1 MPGKDV
7 DAPAAEPMETSSAG
21 AGSGAQEARKG
32 KKKKKAQ
39 QGEGGSG
46 SLPPHLE
53 ELRSRVICDMDAPK
67 QVRGGGGMGG
77 VEGGRVARKVQWLR
91 VRGREACVRQNDR
104 WEGRWRE
111 TGKGLGKIEGSWH
124 SGEQIWR
131 RGVAGEP
138 RGRGTCGAGEMAPW
152 MLVLMLMLAPP
163 FPPSHFRLRFHD
175 PPSRSAFPLP
185 PFVLLIIPYHLL
197 PPFAPP
203 PSPLLQTH
211 ALQYSGA
218 FAALG
223 VDNSMTLERFRR
235 ELTVEIVS
243 QSADGHDLVFDLV
256 GIDAALANA
265 FRRIL
270 IAEVPTM
277 AIEKVLMAN
286 NTSLVQD
293 EVLSCVSVLL
303 PHCPVLPLAF
313 PPPLMQVPT
322 MAIEKVFMANN
333 TSLVQDEVLS
343 HRLGLVPIAVDPRLF
358 DFPSEDGMAS
368 ESNTIVFKLDYKCTR
383 NPPADGSRHGTVQSK
398 HLVWQPNG
406 STYPPDR
413 PTKFTSFG
421 RPQSEL
427 HDFATRPPAPTY
439 PDITLARLRP
449 GQAIE
454 LEAHAVKG
462 IGRTHAKWSPVAT
475 ASYRMLPEVSPTACC
490 QSGPLV
496 GGRMAAAV
504 GHWLEGGWL
513 RQWAIGGRMA
523 AAVGHWLEGG
533 WLRQWAIG
541 GRMAAAVGH
550 WRADGC
556 GSGPLEGGWLRQW
569 AIGGR
574 MAAAVGHWRADGCGS
589 GPLEGGWLRQ
599 WAIGWRAD
607 GCGSGPLEGGW
618 LRQWAI
624 GGRMAAAVGHWRA
637 DGCGS
642 GPLEGGWL
650 RQWAIGGRMAAAVGH
665 WLEGGWLR
673 QWAIGGRMAAAV
685 GHWLEGGWL
694 RQWAIGWRADGCGSG
709 PLVGGRM
716 AAAVGHWLEGGWLR
730 QWAIGGRMAAAVGH
744 WMEGGWV
751 VFVLRKAV
759 EGQMVVFRKAVE
771 GEMAEQLVAKCPM
784 NVFDIEDMGNG
795 IQRATAPRA
804 RNCTVCRECIREEG
818 WGDYIQLRRK
828 RDHFIFSVMSMGALP
843 PNVLFTDAFNLLEGI
858 PTFPFLSF
866 LRFRPPSHSSHLPFT
881 THHSLSGEHGST
893 APQRA
898 LHRGSQAAGEQG
910 QAPCH

>member
-1 MPGKDV
+1 MPGEEV
-7 DAPAAEPMETSSAG
+7 DAAAAEPMETSSAG
-21 AGSGAQEARKG
+21 AGSRGQEARKG
-32 KKKKKAQ
+32 KKKKKAQQ

-67 QVRGGGGMGG
+67 
-77 VEGGRVARKVQWLR
+77 
-91 VRGREACVRQNDR
+91 
-104 WEGRWRE
+104 
-111 TGKGLGKIEGSWH
+111 
-124 SGEQIWR
+124 
-131 RGVAGEP
+131 
-138 RGRGTCGAGEMAPW
+138 
-152 MLVLMLMLAPP
+152 
-163 FPPSHFRLRFHD
+163 
-175 PPSRSAFPLP
+175 
-185 PFVLLIIPYHLL
+185 
-197 PPFAPP
+197 
-203 PSPLLQTH
+203 QTH

-277 AIEKVLMAN
+277 AIEKV
-286 NTSLVQD
+286 
-293 EVLSCVSVLL
+293 
-303 PHCPVLPLAF
+303 
-313 PPPLMQVPT
+313 
-322 MAIEKVFMANN
+322 FMANN

-383 NPPADGSRHGTVQSK
+383 NPPADGSRHGSVQSK

-475 ASYRMLPEVSPTACC
+475 ASYRMLPEV
-490 QSGPLV
+490 
-496 GGRMAAAV
+496 
-504 GHWLEGGWL
+504 
-513 RQWAIGGRMA
+513 
-523 AAVGHWLEGG
+523 
-533 WLRQWAIG
+533 
-541 GRMAAAVGH
+541 
-550 WRADGC
+550 
-556 GSGPLEGGWLRQW
+556 
-569 AIGGR
+569 
-574 MAAAVGHWRADGCGS
+574 
-589 GPLEGGWLRQ
+589 
-599 WAIGWRAD
+599 
-607 GCGSGPLEGGW
+607 
-618 LRQWAI
+618 
-624 GGRMAAAVGHWRA
+624 
-637 DGCGS
+637 
-642 GPLEGGWL
+642 
-650 RQWAIGGRMAAAVGH
+650 
-665 WLEGGWLR
+665 
-673 QWAIGGRMAAAV
+673 
-685 GHWLEGGWL
+685 
-694 RQWAIGWRADGCGSG
+694 
-709 PLVGGRM
+709 
-716 AAAVGHWLEGGWLR
+716 
-730 QWAIGGRMAAAVGH
+730 
-744 WMEGGWV
+744 
-751 VFVLRKAV
+751 
-759 EGQMVVFRKAVE
+759 VFRKAVE

-828 RDHFIFSVMSMGALP
+828 RDHFIFSVESTGALP
-843 PNVLFTDAFNLLEGI
+843 PNVLFTEAVKLLESKARRLA
-858 PTFPFLSF
+858 TETDRL
-866 LRFRPPSHSSHLPFT
+866 
-881 THHSLSGEHGST
+881 
-893 APQRA
+893 
-898 LHRGSQAAGEQG
+898 
-910 QAPCH
+910 

>member
-7 DAPAAEPMETSSAG
+7 DVPAAEPMETSSAG

-67 QVRGGGGMGG
+67 
-77 VEGGRVARKVQWLR
+77 
-91 VRGREACVRQNDR
+91 
-104 WEGRWRE
+104 
-111 TGKGLGKIEGSWH
+111 
-124 SGEQIWR
+124 
-131 RGVAGEP
+131 
-138 RGRGTCGAGEMAPW
+138 
-152 MLVLMLMLAPP
+152 
-163 FPPSHFRLRFHD
+163 
-175 PPSRSAFPLP
+175 
-185 PFVLLIIPYHLL
+185 
-197 PPFAPP
+197 
-203 PSPLLQTH
+203 QTH

-293 EVLSCVSVLL
+293 EVLS
-303 PHCPVLPLAF
+303 
-313 PPPLMQVPT
+313 
-322 MAIEKVFMANN
+322 
-333 TSLVQDEVLS
+333 

-398 HLVWQPNG
+398 HLLWQPNG

-475 ASYRMLPEVSPTACC
+475 ASYRMLPEV
-490 QSGPLV
+490 
-496 GGRMAAAV
+496 
-504 GHWLEGGWL
+504 
-513 RQWAIGGRMA
+513 
-523 AAVGHWLEGG
+523 
-533 WLRQWAIG
+533 
-541 GRMAAAVGH
+541 
-550 WRADGC
+550 
-556 GSGPLEGGWLRQW
+556 
-569 AIGGR
+569 
-574 MAAAVGHWRADGCGS
+574 
-589 GPLEGGWLRQ
+589 
-599 WAIGWRAD
+599 
-607 GCGSGPLEGGW
+607 
-618 LRQWAI
+618 
-624 GGRMAAAVGHWRA
+624 
-637 DGCGS
+637 
-642 GPLEGGWL
+642 
-650 RQWAIGGRMAAAVGH
+650 
-665 WLEGGWLR
+665 
-673 QWAIGGRMAAAV
+673 
-685 GHWLEGGWL
+685 
-694 RQWAIGWRADGCGSG
+694 
-709 PLVGGRM
+709 
-716 AAAVGHWLEGGWLR
+716 
-730 QWAIGGRMAAAVGH
+730 
-744 WMEGGWV
+744 
-751 VFVLRKAV
+751 
-759 EGQMVVFRKAVE
+759 VFRKAVE

-828 RDHFIFSVMSMGALP
+828 RDHFIFSVESTGALP
-843 PNVLFTDAFNLLEGI
+843 PSVLFTEAVKLLEQKARRLA
-858 PTFPFLSF
+858 TETDRL
-866 LRFRPPSHSSHLPFT
+866 
-881 THHSLSGEHGST
+881 
-893 APQRA
+893 
-898 LHRGSQAAGEQG
+898 
-910 QAPCH
+910 

>member
-1 MPGKDV
+1 
-7 DAPAAEPMETSSAG
+7 METSSAG

-91 VRGREACVRQNDR
+91 
-104 WEGRWRE
+104 
-111 TGKGLGKIEGSWH
+111 
-124 SGEQIWR
+124 
-131 RGVAGEP
+131 
-138 RGRGTCGAGEMAPW
+138 
-152 MLVLMLMLAPP
+152 
-163 FPPSHFRLRFHD
+163 
-175 PPSRSAFPLP
+175 
-185 PFVLLIIPYHLL
+185 
-197 PPFAPP
+197 
-203 PSPLLQTH
+203 TH

-270 IAEVPTM
+270 IAEVSTLVAEVSMLIAEISTLVAEVSMRVAEVPTM

-293 EVLSCVSVLL
+293 E
-303 PHCPVLPLAF
+303 
-313 PPPLMQVPT
+313 VPT

-504 GHWLEGGWL
+504 GHWLEGGLAAAVGHWRADGCGSGPLVGGRMAAAVGHWRADGCGSGPLEGGWLRQWAIGGRMAAAVGHWLEGGWL

-624 GGRMAAAVGHWRA
+624 G
-637 DGCGS
+637 
-642 GPLEGGWL
+642 
-650 RQWAIGGRMAAAVGH
+650 
-665 WLEGGWLR
+665 
-673 QWAIGGRMAAAV
+673 
-685 GHWLEGGWL
+685 
-694 RQWAIGWRADGCGSG
+694 WRADGCGSG

-730 QWAIGGRMAAAVGH
+730 QWAIGWRVDGCGSGPLEGGWLRQWAIGWRADGCGSGPLDGGRMAAAVGH

-751 VFVLRKAV
+751 RLTV

-828 RDHFIFSVMSMGALP
+828 RDHFIFSVESTGALP
-843 PNVLFTDAFNLLEGI
+843 PNVLFTEAVKLLESKARRLA
-858 PTFPFLSF
+858 TETDRL
-866 LRFRPPSHSSHLPFT
+866 
-881 THHSLSGEHGST
+881 
-893 APQRA
+893 
-898 LHRGSQAAGEQG
+898 
-910 QAPCH
+910 